1 MTQADDRQHAIDLDS
16 IFAALAEPLALIDS
30 PERRAEVERYLQ
42 AARVHLERA
51 VFVLLSQLVDA
62 VNAAGGR
69 KARLQYEGGRLRLA
83 FDAAAQA
90 EPDAPEAD
98 AFFSVEGDM
107 EKVTIR
113 LPKELKELIDQAAT
127 HAGRSANSWYI
138 RELARAIARHARGF
152 QRHGWPGGPSDAADI
167 GADAPPPPPGWQ
179 GRRRFGSRLK
189 GFVGDE

>member
-16 IFAALAEPLALIDS
+16 IFAALDQPLALIDN
-30 PERRAEVERYLQ
+30 PDRRAEVERYLQ

-51 VFVLLSQLVDA
+51 AFVLLSQLVDA
-62 VNAAGGR
+62 MNANGGR
-69 KARLQYEGGRLRLA
+69 KARLQYEGGGLRLA

-90 EPDAPEAD
+90 EADAPEAD

-113 LPKELKELIDQAAT
+113 LPKDLKELIDQAAT
-127 HAGRSANSWYI
+127 YAGRSANSWYI
-138 RELARAIARHARGF
+138 RELARAIARHARDF
-152 QRHGWPGGPSDAADI
+152 QRHGWPGFPPGPEDMRGDAPGPSPA
-167 GADAPPPPPGWQ
+167 WQ
-179 GRRRFGSRLK
+179 GRRRFGRRLK